1 MSHIHDKLLSSTNV
15 RQLKY
20 EVLMSK
26 YFQHDL
32 TVISNDNDPL
42 ALQLVDYFMALLKD
56 PLLGAWKSL
65 DIDLS
70 DHKQCIMRR
79 LWPHEGQL

>member
-1 MSHIHDKLLSSTNV
+1 MSHIHDKLLSPTNV
-15 RQLKY
+15 RHLKY

-42 ALQLVDYFMALLKD
+42 ALQHVNYFMALLKD
-56 PLLGAWKSL
+56 PLLAAWKSL
-65 DIDLS
+65 GYRPIRSQTMYNEEALAS
-70 DHKQCIMRR
+70 
-79 LWPHEGQL
+79 